1 VSDGPQHPAILA
13 SDTEREST
21 IALLRQAVVDGRLT
35 LEEFSERVGQ
45 AQVARTDQD
54 LAVLG
59 SDLPAAPTAAA
70 VDDTVRH
77 LALCSRLVRSGP
89 WEIPA
94 RSSYRCLFGTIDL
107 DLGQVRLP
115 APEIEIEIF
124 NLFGTVTLIVP
135 EGVRVSVQGG
145 GAFASQ
151 VIQSPDAPPV
161 EGAPVLRIRTSG
173 PGGTLHVR
181 NQREQPRRWMKLL
194 SKSDPSA

>member
-13 SDTEREST
+13 SDAEREVT
-21 IALLRQAVVDGRLT
+21 VETLRQAVVDGRLN
-35 LEEFSERVGQ
+35 LEEFSDRVGL

-54 LAVLG
+54 LAALG
-59 SDLPAAPTAAA
+59 SDLPAVRTAAPPEE
-70 VDDTVRH
+70 TVRH
-77 LALCSRLVRSGP
+77 LALCSRLVRSGL
-89 WEIPA
+89 WELPV

-107 DLGQVRLP
+107 DLGQARL
-115 APEIEIEIF
+115 AGAETEIEIF

-161 EGAPVLRIRTSG
+161 EGAPLLRIKARG
-173 PGGTLHVR
+173 PGGTLYVR
-181 NQREQPRRWMKLL
+181 NQRQRPNRWTKLL
-194 SKSDPSA
+194 GMGDPSP